1 MWRIKRH
8 ALALFI
14 TVLSFV
20 LVPAAG
26 HCQERVTNVRAEQ
39 QGNQVFIYYDL
50 TGHEGK
56 YQVKVRGSSNGGKDF
71 DLPMKSVSGDIGKGI
86 RPGRGKTIIWDA
98 TRDIRQLY
106 GDNFVFEVEATGAE
120 KKRFTNSVGMKFVYI
135 KPGTFMM
142 GSPSSEKGRDSDET
156 WHKVTLTK
164 GFYMQTTEVTQGQW
178 KAIMGNNPS
187 YFKNCGDDCPVG
199 DVSWNDVQEFIRK
212 LNRMEG
218 TNKYRL
224 PTEAEWEY
232 ACRAG
237 SEDALYTGPIRILG
251 KNNAPALDEIAW
263 YGGNSC
269 VDYNGGCDCS
279 GWSEKQ
285 YSCSR
290 CGTHPVGGKKP
301 NAWGLYDMIG
311 NVWEWCQD
319 WYGDYPRGHVTDP
332 AGPSSGSYRVY
343 RGGSWYGDAR
353 YCRSARRYNNS
364 PGFRY
369 IDLGFRLARTK

>member
-156 WHKVTLTK
+156 CRQPKSPRASGRPLWGITR
-164 GFYMQTTEVTQGQW
+164 
-178 KAIMGNNPS
+178 
-187 YFKNCGDDCPVG
+187 PV
-199 DVSWNDVQEFIRK
+199 SKE
-212 LNRMEG
+212 
-218 TNKYRL
+218 
-224 PTEAEWEY
+224 
-232 ACRAG
+232 
-237 SEDALYTGPIRILG
+237 
-251 KNNAPALDEIAW
+251 
-263 YGGNSC
+263 
-269 VDYNGGCDCS
+269 
-279 GWSEKQ
+279 
-285 YSCSR
+285 
-290 CGTHPVGGKKP
+290 
-301 NAWGLYDMIG
+301 MIG
-311 NVWEWCQD
+311 RLKRC
-319 WYGDYPRGHVTDP
+319 RGTT
-332 AGPSSGSYRVY
+332 
-343 RGGSWYGDAR
+343 AR
-353 YCRSARRYNNS
+353 S
-364 PGFRY
+364 
-369 IDLGFRLARTK
+369 L